1 MKRRNSFWI
10 TAIVSFVLASLCW
23 HVAAFAQSEAREASK
38 NFYWMNLGV
47 GGASFG
53 GAYGLGLYGQLGWRL
68 FSLRCT
74 GAHNVET
81 SQVGSEFSMHYG
93 LGKRNRSAAFSLA
106 VGAGVVKGNRHHGLY
121 LYDFDPV
128 WGFSTEAQLFGR
140 VANNVGV
147 GLSALLNQNKEKDFL
162 GFLLC
167 VQFGKLWPKPD
178 SFYLNFAPSLTES
191 AMSAD

>member
-1 MKRRNSFWI
+1 MKCRNSLWI
-10 TAIVSFVLASLCW
+10 AAIVSLSLASLGGN
-23 HVAAFAQSEAREASK
+23 VAAFAQADGREANK
-38 NFYWMNLGV
+38 NFYWVNLGV
-47 GGASFG
+47 GGSSFG
-53 GAYGLGLYGQLGWRL
+53 GAYGLGVCGQFGWHL

-106 VGAGVVKGNRHHGLY
+106 VGAGVVQGNRHHGLY

-162 GFLLC
+162 VFLLC
-167 VQFGKLWPKPD
+167 VQFGKLWP
-178 SFYLNFAPSLTES
+178 
-191 AMSAD
+191 